1 MWKSWK
7 FSWWELFLKH
17 FRKRKS
23 YALLVKILYQ
33 FIHHLTFER
42 CCLTNSEYQ
51 CLLRYHCCLIAQ
63 SCPTLCNPMNY
74 IYSLQSSSVHG
85 ISQARI
91 LEWVAISFC
100 KGSSQSRY
108 QTRVSKVH
116 SLPLCHF
123 WLISMTY
130 LPYFPCQWP
139 FQSYGRSTWTYL
151 IQDGLSVNSIFYM
164 LWSPCNI
171 FTLILF
177 KLH

>member
-1 MWKSWK
+1 MLWK
-7 FSWWELFLKH
+7 FSSRRRKLILLNKLRIPVSFEVSLLFNRSVMSNSLHPHEL
-17 FRKRKS
+17 
-23 YALLVKILYQ
+23 
-33 FIHHLTFER
+33 
-42 CCLTNSEYQ
+42 
-51 CLLRYHCCLIAQ
+51 
-63 SCPTLCNPMNY
+63 Y

-108 QTRVSKVH
+108 KTRVSKVH